1 MDLANARRQL
11 IKCQPFNF
19 TASVNLKEI
28 QKRVVAAFQPTD
40 NEIFEEVDEKNPR
53 QFPTAK
59 QRKKRTITNASEQI
73 EVDLRPL

>member
-11 IKCQPFNF
+11 IKCQPFIF

-40 NEIFEEVDEKNPR
+40 NEIFEEVDEKNPS
-53 QFPTAK
+53 QLSTAK
-59 QRKKRTITNASEQI
+59 QRKKK
-73 EVDLRPL
+73 PLTMQANR

>member
-1 MDLANARRQL
+1 MM
-11 IKCQPFNF
+11 KCQPFIF

-40 NEIFEEVDEKNPR
+40 NEIFGEVDEKNPS

-59 QRKKRTITNASEQI
+59 QRKKKT
-73 EVDLRPL
+73 PLTMQVNR